1 MTISLYKQYS
11 DSTFQKFKRNLLHQF
26 NLTLN

>member
-11 DSTFQKFKRNLLHQF
+11 DSTFQKLKKKTYFIDLISH
-26 NLTLN
+26 